1 MTPDVPSSR
10 RDIDVT
16 GAASTPGPRQVD
28 GTGNGVPPVRPTDG
42 EPHDEPGS
50 AVGAAVSLEGA
61 SVGGGDDRR
70 EARLKRWVRQPPAS
84 PNVQYLRDAEHE
96 AALRLLGRCERVLD
110 VASESTVTERI
121 AADEVTRV
129 DFSSAASSYARELV
143 GDRVAAYG
151 VADPAAPRLP
161 LADDSVDGVICVG
174 PYDWQFLDVSALT
187 AEIERVCRPGG
198 RVVVSVPTPRSPY
211 ARTGKSRTYT
221 PAAARDLLGT
231 GFRLLG
237 MESIFQYP
245 GPAHTAV
252 NRLPHAAQRP
262 FVALANGLTAGLTA
276 LDERTPLDGAAV
288 ASYLVVAATPMD
300 YRGALREGLRAL
312 FRPVD
317 APRPGFFDPTLG
329 EAGAIT
335 RALTYELVDDATGRG
350 EGGVRWAHDGA
361 NEWRYAP
368 FTLAGV
374 LRWRVSAVGVG
385 DDHDERLRATL
396 DYFATQVADE
406 EALTSMPTYGTGPL
420 LAAFVLATTLEAF
433 ADVRDRYAD
442 VARTLFEH
450 TSRTVTF
457 DDAEDS
463 LVLWGWSWYADAL
476 APRDDDGEG
485 HAGDPSPATGGI
497 GSRDDGRSP
506 YAAVLAEVERGR
518 DAVMARRSAEGLFA
532 FDNPTSRRHQNQ
544 MYTCWGLA
552 KAIEVT
558 GRRDL
563 LSAIEGVL
571 DHTVRRRMRAD
582 GAFVWEDLPRGRRLL
597 DAVHE
602 RRTGHTAYWRYLY
615 ECHQTF
621 FVNAVAAYYAAGGRR
636 DYDGPVRRAM
646 AWIFGDNAL
655 GRSLVEVAGIGVPM
669 RQLTTDGR
677 LDSRQFV
684 GGVRDQQYKGTY
696 EVGSYVMALTHL
708 LDGTIQ

>member
-1 MTPDVPSSR
+1 MTTDVPSTATE
-10 RDIDVT
+10 IDGTNTEST
-16 GAASTPGPRQVD
+16 GAGRRATD
-28 GTGNGVPPVRPTDG
+28 TDG
-42 EPHDEPGS
+42 PAAAARHDDS
-50 AVGAAVSLEGA
+50 D
-61 SVGGGDDRR
+61 VGGGSDASVVATTARKGDDGR
-70 EARLKRWVRQPPAS
+70 EARLRRWVRQPPAS
-84 PNVQYLRDAEHE
+84 PNIQYLRDAEHE

-121 AADEVTRV
+121 GAEEVTRV
-129 DFSSAASSYARELV
+129 DFSPTASAYARDIL

-151 VADPAAPRLP
+151 VADPAAPQLP
-161 LADDSVDGVICVG
+161 LADDSVDGVVCVG
-174 PYDWQFLDVSALT
+174 PYDWQFLDVAALT
-187 AEIERVCRPGG
+187 REIERVCRPGG
-198 RVVVSVPTPRSPY
+198 RVVFSVPTPRSPY

-221 PAAARDLLGT
+221 PAAARELLGT

-237 MESIFQYP
+237 VESILQYP

-252 NRLPHAAQRP
+252 NRLPHAVQRP
-262 FVALANGLTAGLTA
+262 FVALAGALTAGVNA
-276 LDERTPLDGAAV
+276 LDEHTPVDATTV
-288 ASYLVVAATPMD
+288 ASYLVVVVSPID
-300 YRGALREGLRAL
+300 YRGALRESLRAL
-312 FRPVD
+312 FRSVE
-317 APRPGFFDPTLG
+317 APRPGFFDPSLG

-335 RALTYELVDDATGRG
+335 RALTYELVDDAGRG
-350 EGGVRWAHDGA
+350 EGGVRWAHDGS

-374 LRWRVSAVGVG
+374 LRWRVSTVGA
-385 DDHDERLRATL
+385 DAYDERLRATL
-396 DYFATQVADE
+396 DHFAAQVDDDTILA
-406 EALTSMPTYGTGPL
+406 SMPTYGTGPL
-420 LAAFVLATTLEAF
+420 LAAFALATTVDAF
-433 ADVRDRYAD
+433 ADARDRYAAT
-442 VARTLFEH
+442 ARTLFEH
-450 TSRTVTF
+450 TSRTVGF

-463 LVLWGWSWYADAL
+463 LVLWGWSWYAD
-476 APRDDDGEG
+476 
-485 HAGDPSPATGGI
+485 
-497 GSRDDGRSP
+497 
-506 YAAVLAEVERGR
+506 VLATTTGDDRHCDSAPAAGVPGAVADADAKAQSETQTVLEDVRRGLE
-518 DAVMARRSAEGLFA
+518 AVVARRSDEGLFA

-544 MYTCWGLA
+544 MYTCWGVA

-563 LSAIEGVL
+563 LFLVEGVL
-571 DHTVRRRMRAD
+571 DHTVDRRMRAD

-621 FVNAVAAYYAAGGRR
+621 FVNAVAAYYAAGGRH
-636 DYDGPVRRAM
+636 DYDEAVRRAM

-655 GRSLVEVAGIGVPM
+655 GRSLVDVAGIGVPM

-708 LDGTIQ
+708 LDGTIG